1 VEKNNIFA
9 IIATI
14 LLTSVIFFIPNS
26 AASEELTGGMAPV
39 HLNMKEASGI
49 SAETW
54 GDISREAVKDNP
66 PRSWTS
72 TPGSAD
78 QLRTREWKN
87 IGTWTSTSGI
97 SFDIGL
103 SGPVKFNLWWRE
115 TDQGQNDDYDA
126 QVQYRFRLNI
136 DGVDSAYYTDE
147 DSGTQH
153 ECAKT
158 DPCQWTGDT
167 NDLNVTSAAKGTIFE
182 IEIEYWAYSD
192 IEIYY
197 DNASLDSGVTLGST
211 GIKFGNSQINGQ
223 EVSFNFVQTWNTNI
237 EEAIFG
243 DFVTLMFAGVD
254 LVNSEQRNGYPK
266 IGEGKTYDFN
276 GTQIK
281 STTITW
287 YVDDKYA
294 KLDQGVV
301 CFSLSSLASSAPQIK
316 VNVADILIAGSGTT
330 EDEGLLGLPGF
341 EFAAVISA
349 LIFTSFIRRKV

>member
-1 VEKNNIFA
+1 M
-9 IIATI
+9 
-14 LLTSVIFFIPNS
+14 IFFVPNS

-54 GDISREAVKDNP
+54 GDISKEAVKDNP
-66 PRSWTS
+66 PRAWTS
-72 TPGSAD
+72 TPGTAD

-87 IGTWTSTSGI
+87 IGTWTSTSGT
-97 SFDIGL
+97 SFDIKL

-115 TDQGQNDDYDA
+115 TDQGQNDEYDA

-153 ECAKT
+153 ECAKSK
-158 DPCQWTGDT
+158 PCQWTGDT
-167 NDLNVTSAAKGTIFE
+167 NDLNVTSAAKGAIFE

-211 GIKFGNSQINGQ
+211 GIKFGNSQINGK
-223 EVSFNFVQTWNTNI
+223 EVSFNFVQTWNTDI
-237 EEAIFG
+237 EEAIIG

-266 IGEGKTYDFN
+266 IGEGKAYDFN

-287 YVDDKYA
+287 YVDDKYI
-294 KLDQGVV
+294 KLDQGVI
-301 CFSLSSLASSAPQIK
+301 CFSLSSIASSAPQIQIK
-316 VNVADILIAGSGTT
+316 VADILIAGSETT

-341 EFAAVISA
+341 EFATVITA
-349 LIFTSFIRRKV
+349 LFATSFIRRKV

>member
-1 VEKNNIFA
+1 MEKNNIFA
-9 IIATI
+9 IITTI

-26 AASEELTGGMAPV
+26 AASEELTGGMSPV
-39 HLNMKEASGI
+39 HLNMKEAADLSP
-49 SAETW
+49 ETW
-54 GDISREAVKDNP
+54 GETTKEATKDNP

-72 TPGSAD
+72 QLLD
-78 QLRTREWKN
+78 QGRIREWKN
-87 IGTWTSTSGI
+87 VGTWTASEGI
-97 SFDIGL
+97 NFDISL
-103 SGPVKFNLWWRE
+103 SSPVKFNLWWRE

-182 IEIEYWAYSD
+182 IEIEYRAYSD

-294 KLDQGVV
+294 KLNQGVI
-301 CFSLSSLASSAPQIK
+301 CFSLSSLASSAPQIQI
-316 VNVADILIAGSGTT
+316 NVADILIEGTGNT
-330 EDEGLLGLPGF
+330 EDEGILGLPGF
-341 EFAAVISA
+341 GLISVISA
-349 LIFTSFIRRKV
+349 LLAISFFRRKV